1 MTPSTPVAGGM
12 SSKVLTMK
20 FMQRAA
26 ASTEASSSEDRSRES
41 SHSAKKRRLAG
52 NPDAASDTTTAAEQT
67 AAAVKAAVKEMEDR
81 QQAAMERHVENTADT
96 HWVLPGMTKQLPS
109 KPALNV
115 LVVGWNTTYGEDSDV
130 ELEMDDPKIGRTQS
144 PAYRQAAEAAAA
156 AGESAAKEESSS
168 DSDGDSDVGTR
179 AGGKYKKM
187 KKITSISGR
196 GNFDTPLKKS
206 FGGSTASLRSA
217 GGSGS
222 SLKRQRK
229 MSVEDLRG
237 KELRD
242 RRLKKEVRGSQMSR
256 SGSGSGSGLSPF
268 GQRNRAQ

>member
-1 MTPSTPVAGGM
+1 MSPSTPTAGGM

-26 ASTEASSSEDRSRES
+26 ASATSGESSPIDQSSRES
-41 SHSAKKRRLAG
+41 SHSAKKRRLANG
-52 NPDAASDTTTAAEQT
+52 SANTATTAEET
-67 AAAVKAAVKEMEDR
+67 AAAVKTAVKEMEDR

-96 HWVLPGMTKQLPS
+96 HWVLPEVAKQLPS

-130 ELEMDDPKIGRTQS
+130 EADMDDPKIGRTQS
-144 PAYRQAAEAAAA
+144 PAYRLAAEAAATA
-156 AGESAAKEESSS
+156 ESAKQEDS
-168 DSDGDSDVGTR
+168 DSDSGSDSNAETRGTS
-179 AGGKYKKM
+179 GKYKKM

-196 GNFDTPLKKS
+196 ANFDTPPKKA
-206 FGGSTASLRSA
+206 FGGPVASPRS
-217 GGSGS
+217 GGSAS

-242 RRLKKEVRGSQMSR
+242 RRLRKEVRGSQMSR
-256 SGSGSGSGLSPF
+256 SNGGGDGHSPF
-268 GQRNRAQ
+268 GQRSRH